1 MARPVKKPPEQWREA
16 ILAAAKELFLEKG
29 FEAVSVAE
37 IMARARGAKGMFY
50 RCFGSKEELMQALGD
65 RAFLENNPFDAVR
78 ERRDLNGLEKM
89 RLVLELFQQEGSRN
103 SLNLQSA
110 PILKDPRIL
119 AAAVA
124 NNRRVLTPL
133 WLELLR
139 EGVADGSV
147 QTQYPQE
154 LAQLL
159 PLIDFWLLPSVF
171 PASPEEIRHRYRF
184 VVQALAAMGLP
195 LLPEA
200 FPPRGEEILSALPA
214 AEGGEER

>member
-1 MARPVKKPPEQWREA
+1 MGRR
-16 ILAAAKELFLEKG
+16 FL
-29 FEAVSVAE
+29 
-37 IMARARGAKGMFY
+37 
-50 RCFGSKEELMQALGD
+50 LL
-65 RAFLENNPFDAVR
+65 L
-78 ERRDLNGLEKM
+78 
-89 RLVLELFQQEGSRN
+89 LVLLLACGCQQEPELSD
-103 SLNLQSA
+103 L
-110 PILKDPRIL
+110 PK
-119 AAAVA
+119 
-124 NNRRVLTPL
+124 
-133 WLELLR
+133 LELLR

-200 FPPRGEEILSALPA
+200 FPPLGEEILSALPA

>member
-171 PASPEEIRHRYRF
+171 PARPEEIRHRYRF
-184 VVQALAAMGLP
+184 VVLARAAMGRP

-200 FPPRGEEILSALPA
+200 FPPLGEEILSALPA

>member
-200 FPPRGEEILSALPA
+200 VPPLGEEILSALPA

>member
-65 RAFLENNPFDAVR
+65 RAFLETNPFDAVR

-89 RLVLELFQQEGSRN
+89 RLVLELFQQEGSRT

-159 PLIDFWLLPSVF
+159 ALIDFWLLPSVF

-200 FPPRGEEILSALPA
+200 FPPLGEEILSALPA

>member
-37 IMARARGAKGMFY
+37 IMARAGGAKGMFY

-200 FPPRGEEILSALPA
+200 FPPLGEEILSALPA

>member
-89 RLVLELFQQEGSRN
+89 RLVLELFKPVQVPALPDG
-103 SLNLQSA
+103 
-110 PILKDPRIL
+110 
-119 AAAVA
+119 V
-124 NNRRVLTPL
+124 
-133 WLELLR
+133 
-139 EGVADGSV
+139 EGVVLRKGPV
-147 QTQYPQE
+147 PQ
-154 LAQLL
+154 
-159 PLIDFWLLPSVF
+159 PLN
-171 PASPEEIRHRYRF
+171 
-184 VVQALAAMGLP
+184 
-195 LLPEA
+195 
-200 FPPRGEEILSALPA
+200 PPPPA
-214 AEGGEER
+214 AN